1 MALGLNGMQQD
12 ILSDDEIKPAY
23 KKRERKVP
31 KKITESYLH
40 NSGLAYLQ
48 RFPASTAHF
57 RTVMKRKIDRSCR
70 HHTEQSREDSTQ
82 MLESVIGKFQTLGLL
97 NDEGYLR
104 GMVTSLRRRG
114 LSAAAILSKLSAK
127 GLPANDIRA
136 ALGTFDSESIDEQTG
151 DIAAALRMARRKR
164 LGSFRT
170 PGKPATPE
178 KDLATLARAGFSYD
192 TAKKALSFS
201 AED

>member
-23 KKRERKVP
+23 KKRERKPP

-57 RTVMKRKIDRSCR
+57 RAVMKRKIDRSCR
-70 HHTEQSREDSTQ
+70 HHTDQNREDSAQ
-82 MLESVIGKFQTLGLL
+82 MLETVIGKFQTLGLL

-136 ALGTFDSESIDEQTG
+136 ALGTFDSESMDEQTG

-178 KDLATLARAGFSYD
+178 KDLATLARAGFGYD
-192 TAKKALSFS
+192 VAKKALSFS
-201 AED
+201 TDD